1 MTYRNPSL
9 DLMIHQK
16 VHGFRDGKRRLNVPV
31 YTVTKPVG
39 TKDRE
44 FEAYTRLL
52 EEVGIDVS
60 NSPRVAE
67 SGTDNR
73 WLYAWKKKIEA
84 ERFATELRR
93 RTGDRTW
100 GVYEFEDAAEDYG
113 PVAPL
118 DIASVPEEEGFTYY
132 LTPASRE
139 RVVAVYPGTRLP
151 GGLAIAI
158 GAQQDLLG
166 QGGVEA
172 WMEICRLLTGRTD
185 EEIDSLGGVRVIVG
199 EDTVAFQRIPTATAI

>member
-1 MTYRNPSL
+1 ML
-9 DLMIHQK
+9 
-16 VHGFRDGKRRLNVPV
+16 V

-52 EEVGIDVS
+52 EDVGIDVS

-67 SGTDNR
+67 PGTYHR

-84 ERFATELRR
+84 ELFAEELRR
-93 RTGDRTW
+93 RTGDGDW
-100 GVYEFEDAAEDYG
+100 VVHQFETAAEERG

-118 DIASVPEEEGFTYY
+118 DIASVPEQDGYTYY

-139 RVVAVYPGTRLP
+139 RVVAAYPGTKLP
-151 GGLAIAI
+151 AGLAIKI
-158 GAQQDLLG
+158 GVHQDLLHQ
-166 QGGVEA
+166 QGSEA
-172 WMEICRLLTGRTD
+172 WMGIARLLTGRND
-185 EEIDSLGGVRVIVG
+185 EEIDRLGGVRFILG
-199 EDTVAFQRIPTATAI
+199 EDRVAFQRIPTPARI

>member
-1 MTYRNPSL
+1 VL
-9 DLMIHQK
+9 A
-16 VHGFRDGKRRLNVPV
+16 

-60 NSPRVAE
+60 NSPRVTELGA
-67 SGTDNR
+67 GRR

-84 ERFATELRR
+84 DRFAAELRR
-93 RTGDRTW
+93 RTGDPSW
-100 GVYEFEDAAEDYG
+100 FVHEFELDPAETG

-118 DIASVPEEEGFTYY
+118 DVARVPEETGYTYY

-139 RVVAVYPGTRLP
+139 RVVAAHPGTRLP
-151 GGLAIAI
+151 TGVTVSLGD
-158 GAQQDLLG
+158 QQDLLRTRG
-166 QGGVEA
+166 SDWWAELA
-172 WMEICRLLTGRTD
+172 RILTGRTD
-185 EEIDSLGGVRVIVG
+185 DEIDALGGVRFVVG
-199 EDTVAFQRIPTATAI
+199 EDAIAYERIAAASGDE